1 MMSRHKVPCLAT
13 IGFLLLGMIGCG
25 GGVPATGE
33 SLKEGPDTAA
43 RGKAMADGYMAKA
56 GMRKGEDR
64 AKTPAPP
71 K

>member
-1 MMSRHKVPCLAT
+1 MLLRCRVSCLAM
-13 IGFLLLGMIGCG
+13 IVFLLLGMIGCG

-56 GMRKGEDR
+56 GMRRSEDR

>member
-1 MMSRHKVPCLAT
+1 MLLRCRVSCLAM
-13 IGFLLLGMIGCG
+13 IVFLLLGMIGCG
-25 GGVPATGE
+25 GGVPTTGD

-43 RGKAMADGYMAKA
+43 RGKSMADGYMAKA

-64 AKTPAPP
+64 AKTTAPP

>member
-1 MMSRHKVPCLAT
+1 MLSRHRVPCLAT
-13 IGFLLLGMIGCG
+13 IVFLLLGMIGCG
-25 GGVPATGE
+25 GGSPATGE

-43 RGKAMADGYMAKA
+43 RGKSMADGYMAKA
-56 GMRKGEDR
+56 GMRKGVDR